1 MRGVAR
7 TARERGAALILVL
20 WTFAALTALAG
31 EFARA
36 MREDAQ
42 STKNFKEET
51 ISHYVAI
58 AAINE
63 ALLAIETY
71 NGQIDV
77 NADDRA
83 VGSADVGRGGN
94 RAREQAH
101 ARPGALAA
109 RAGGEGVLR
118 ARQQLSVERDLA
130 PLVALRRGRPAC
142 RAEASSGPR
151 R

>member
-71 NGQIDV
+71 NGQIPVD
-77 NADDRA
+77 ADDRA
-83 VGSADVGRGGN
+83 LWRRIVCIPFDHVVPEGR
-94 RAREQAH
+94 
-101 ARPGALAA
+101 
-109 RAGGEGVLR
+109 
-118 ARQQLSVERDLA
+118 RDKAVKVMEDLHENTI
-130 PLVALRRGRPAC
+130 R
-142 RAEASSGPR
+142 
-151 R
+151 

>member
-71 NGQIDV
+71 NGQIPV

-83 VGSADVGRGGN
+83 AGSADDGRGGN
-94 RAREQAH
+94 RARAQA
-101 ARPGALAA
+101 
-109 RAGGEGVLR
+109 
-118 ARQQLSVERDLA
+118 Q
-130 PLVALRRGRPAC
+130 
-142 RAEASSGPR
+142 AEEEEEDPR
-151 R
+151 RDAVESLLTGRGDWIEGTFAGVTYWTR